1 MLAMAVRLEAEGT
14 STATS
19 QTVRFSPPLCKTH
32 DLITHAEGGSYKNL
46 RQSPHCALKVIVVQT
61 FLKKL
66 YSGQR
71 AKLFLSIHI
80 LKHIKIKMKISNV
93 ARDLRHVF
101 QKPHGYLHLTAPL
114 CQGNM
119 SCIFPQKVVGASSEL
134 WDPKLVPCHKHE
146 KFLYIIHHSSKQ

>member
-1 MLAMAVRLEAEGT
+1 MHWR
-14 STATS
+14 
-19 QTVRFSPPLCKTH
+19 
-32 DLITHAEGGSYKNL
+32 EGGSYKNL
-46 RQSPHCALKVIVVQT
+46 RQSPHCTLKVIVVQT

-71 AKLFLSIHI
+71 AKLFLSIYI
-80 LKHIKIKMKISNV
+80 LKHIKIKMKTISNV

-134 WDPKLVPCHKHE
+134 WDPKLVPFHKHE
-146 KFLYIIHHSSKQ
+146 NSYTLYITVPNSDLECANPDKQDCHSLSLF

>member
-1 MLAMAVRLEAEGT
+1 M
-14 STATS
+14 
-19 QTVRFSPPLCKTH
+19 
-32 DLITHAEGGSYKNL
+32 
-46 RQSPHCALKVIVVQT
+46 VQT

-71 AKLFLSIHI
+71 AKLFLSIYI
-80 LKHIKIKMKISNV
+80 LKHIKIKMKTISNV

-134 WDPKLVPCHKHE
+134 WDPKLVPFHKH
-146 KFLYIIHHSSKQ
+146 KKSYTLYITVPNSDLECANPDKQDCHSLSLF